1 MPTLTSRAP
10 SSQCIAPGVPL
21 WRELERR
28 QPKLAAWGLLLV
40 LAAIPLTIAGF
51 VDPRTINGVGVW
63 VKPVKFLVST
73 GVYLWTLGWFFGYL
87 APGAQRTRAGRYVIH
102 ATPALVV
109 LEMAWIIGMAAAGEP
124 SHFNRASPLAA
135 ALYGFAGLAALGLT
149 ASMLVQG
156 VMLARDR
163 AVSLPPAFRLSLVL
177 GSVVGF
183 VGTVAF
189 AGFMASGQG
198 HWVGGIASDAAGL
211 PLMSWSRTGGDLRV
225 AHFWATHAQQFV
237 PLAGAILV
245 RSRFGWTTRGV
256 WIAALGYAAFVV
268 FTFAQALGGRPF
280 IAI

>member
-1 MPTLTSRAP
+1 MPTLISGAP
-10 SSQCIAPGVPL
+10 AAQRLIPAVPL
-21 WRELERR
+21 WNELERR
-28 QPKLAAWGLLLV
+28 QPKLARWGLLL
-40 LAAIPLTIAGF
+40 LIAAIPLTIAGLA
-51 VDPRTINGVGVW
+51 DPRTINGVSVW

-87 APGAQRTRAGRYVIH
+87 APGAQRTRAGRYVVH
-102 ATPALVV
+102 ATPALIV
-109 LEMAWIIGMAAAGEP
+109 LEMAWIIGMATIGEP

-135 ALYGFAGLAALGLT
+135 VLYGLAGFAALGLT

-163 AVSLPPAFRLSLVL
+163 SVSLPPAFRLSLVL
-177 GSVVGF
+177 GSVIGF
-183 VGTVAF
+183 VGTIAF

-211 PLMSWSRTGGDLRV
+211 PLMGWSTTGGDLRV

-245 RSRFGWTTRGV
+245 RSRFGWTSRGV
-256 WIAALGYAAFVV
+256 WTTAFAYTAFVV
-268 FTFAQALGGRPF
+268 FTFAQALGGQPF
-280 IAI
+280 LAP